1 MNKILLTIFFQ
12 LFLHTYAYSNVEVFK
27 LKSSIEKKEFSKNY
41 FATQNLY
48 EKKIKIFK
56 YDGTENDTSL
66 VMELSNNLADD
77 IYYLRYKGE
86 KIPLI
91 SSSVQNQLKDIIV
104 IVPYYTYSAY
114 NSIGGVSLYEP
125 LSIKNRIVKIYRPL
139 GKVEYHASPS
149 YHPIDFIRKE
159 FPNKVSIINQ
169 VDLHNY
175 DITKSKL
182 IIIYGHDEYWPVG
195 LYEQIKS
202 AVNQGVNLL
211 NLSGNTNWWEL
222 ETTKEGNMFRTKKRN
237 DYNYQIEL
245 LGVNFKNLGYPIR
258 NYKLI
263 DLQSIK
269 HQTGLIVND
278 IKFLDG
284 FKMIDPSHSVF
295 SNLRIKEGDWFGH
308 EIQITDGEID
318 GWEINSN
325 GIPKLINNYSPRI
338 LAETVAYRGGI
349 NRGAVMIE
357 HKVGDGLVLSF
368 ASIGWI
374 KGIILNNNDITLITK
389 NAINYLTDW

>member
-1 MNKILLTIFFQ
+1 MNKILLTILFQ
-12 LFLHTYAYSNVEVFK
+12 LLFYSYAYSNIEVFK
-27 LKSSIEKKEFSKNY
+27 LKSSLAKKEFSENY
-41 FATQNLY
+41 FATQNLN
-48 EKKIKIFK
+48 EGKIRIFK
-56 YDGTENDTSL
+56 YEGTEKDSSL
-66 VMELSNNLADD
+66 VMEFADNLPNDL
-77 IYYLRYKGE
+77 YYLKYKGE
-86 KIPLI
+86 RIPLI
-91 SSSVQNQLKDIIV
+91 SSSAQNQLRDIIV

-114 NSIGGVSLYEP
+114 NGTGGISLYGP
-125 LSIKNRIVKIYRPL
+125 SRIKKRVVKIYRPL

-149 YHPIDFIRKE
+149 YNPIDFIQKE
-159 FPNKVSIINQ
+159 FPNKISIINQ
-169 VDLHNY
+169 VDLHKY

-182 IIIYGHDEYWPVG
+182 IIIYGHDEYWPVS

-222 ETTKEGNMFRTKKRN
+222 ETTEEGYMFRTKKRN
-237 DYNYQIEL
+237 DYNYQLEL
-245 LGVNFKNLGYPIR
+245 LGVNFKNLGYPIS
-258 NYKLI
+258 NYEFI

-269 HQTGLIVND
+269 NQTGLIVKD

-284 FKMIDPSHSVF
+284 FKMIDSSHAVF
-295 SNLRIKEGDWFGH
+295 SNVNIKEGIWFGH

-325 GIPKLINNYSPRI
+325 GVPKLINNYSPRI

-349 NRGAVMIE
+349 NRGAVMVE
-357 HKVGDGLVLSF
+357 HKVGEGLVLSF

-374 KGIILNNNDITLITK
+374 KGLILNDNNITLITK
-389 NAINYLTDW
+389 NAINYLIK